1 MTLEQLDADYSLTH
15 QLTFVAGP
23 GGLPMI
29 EINNPLAKATI
40 SVYGG
45 QVLSFQPVG
54 AADLLFLSEQA
65 YYAEGKAIKGGVP
78 VCWPWFGADPEN
90 KGRAAHGF
98 VRNRMWNVNSTE
110 TLEDGETKV
119 VLGLSDSEATREI
132 WPYGFEMAIA
142 ITVGTTLRLQL
153 MTRNTGDQPFA
164 LTQALHTYFSVGEI
178 GQVEVLGLEGTRYL
192 DKAKGSG
199 GGEKSQLDAV
209 TVAAEVDRIYLNV
222 PSELAIVDAS
232 LGRRI
237 NITSSG
243 SKTAVVWNPWAE
255 IAAASG
261 DLADDSYQKFICVE
275 TTNAATDVVE
285 VPVGGDACLVATYGI
300 G

>member
-1 MTLEQLDADYSLTH
+1 MTLEQLNADYALTHQLTH
-15 QLTFVAGP
+15 QLTFVEGP

-65 YYAEGKAIKGGVP
+65 YYAEGKAIKGGAP
-78 VCWPWFGADPEN
+78 VCWPWFGADPEG

-132 WPYGFEMAIA
+132 
-142 ITVGTTLRLQL
+142 
-153 MTRNTGDQPFA
+153 
-164 LTQALHTYFSVGEI
+164 
-178 GQVEVLGLEGTRYL
+178 
-192 DKAKGSG
+192 
-199 GGEKSQLDAV
+199 
-209 TVAAEVDRIYLNV
+209 
-222 PSELAIVDAS
+222 
-232 LGRRI
+232 
-237 NITSSG
+237 
-243 SKTAVVWNPWAE
+243 
-255 IAAASG
+255 
-261 DLADDSYQKFICVE
+261 
-275 TTNAATDVVE
+275 
-285 VPVGGDACLVATYGI
+285 
-300 G
+300 